1 MKSNI
6 LLFSIL
12 LVTLSSLTACK
23 KQSTKQRLLSEIEN
37 FQIDTIKAK
46 PVDTANMNRAD
57 SCRYRADGVLRHY
70 PEMYHATDNVT
81 KTYQLW
87 VEKESDFIQKVF
99 VGKDSK
105 LQAIFDRNREKLNSR
120 LEKLNFIEP
129 MTAIIIDGAG
139 VASFSDVQITNTPD
153 EKAITECYRQIMRR
167 IRSGIKSSKD
177 DYSSDE
183 MRSACE
189 VARRAWMNYINS
201 IDELMGTLP
210 AECQPAMQQGMH
222 NIICLHVIDLH
233 NCYVQYWNATIPGFV
248 LKDDC
253 TQEKLESSSFEALN
267 QCESMEKK

>member
-1 MKSNI
+1 MKKA
-6 LLFSIL
+6 LLF
-12 LVTLSSLTACK
+12 LVLSLTIFSLLTSCK
-23 KQSTKQRLLSEIEN
+23 KHSAKQKLLSEVEN
-37 FQIDTIKAK
+37 YQIDTIKAK

-57 SCRYRADGVLRHY
+57 SCRYRADEVLRHY

-81 KTYQLW
+81 KTYKLW

-105 LQAIFDRNREKLNSR
+105 LQAIFAKNREKLNSR

-139 VASFSDVQITNTPD
+139 AASFSDVQITNTPD

-167 IRSGIKSSKD
+167 IRSGIKSSQN

-210 AECQPAMQQGMH
+210 AECQPAMKQGIH
-222 NIICLHVIDLH
+222 NIICLHFIDLH

-253 TQEKLESSSFEALN
+253 TQERLESSTFEALN